1 MKKLSVLFVFFFAL
15 FGSQAN
21 AKSTNYVFT
30 GNDMYE
36 SCSHALK
43 GLDKTGE
50 YDDHR
55 FGVCAGYISGIVDFH
70 TVLTTVE
77 LLPDDLFC
85 LPEGITTAQ
94 VIRDVTRYLEN
105 NPGKRH
111 ELAAYLVIRALLE
124 AYPCQEE
131 ESGQ

>member
-36 SCSHALK
+36 SCSHALR